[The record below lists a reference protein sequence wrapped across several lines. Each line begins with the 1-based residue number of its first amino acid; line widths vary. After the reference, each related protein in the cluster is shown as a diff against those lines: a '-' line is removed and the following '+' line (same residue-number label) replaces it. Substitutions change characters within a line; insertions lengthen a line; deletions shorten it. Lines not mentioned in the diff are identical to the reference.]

1 MSRPLTIV
9 RLAKVMEIVL
19 GDLGLTLNQYRMLT
33 FVQEGLPALVE
44 VARRLVMK
52 PPNVTVLI
60 DGLVERGLVE
70 RHQHPEDGRRVEIAL
85 TAAGRSA
92 LARAEDTCDRALAYL
107 AEAAGDEARLLRALD
122 RWQPVLDGPALET
135 LRVELGEIDRRSRKE

>member
-33 FVQEGLPALVE
+33 FVQEGLPSLVE

-52 PPNVTVLI
+52 PPNVSVLI
-60 DGLVERGLVE
+60 DGLVERRLAE
-70 RHQHPEDGRRVEIAL
+70 RYQHPADGRRVEIAL
-85 TAAGRSA
+85 TAAGHA
-92 LARAEDTCDRALAYL
+92 TLARAEETCDRALAYL
-107 AEAAGDEARLLRALD
+107 AGEAGDEAALLRALD

-135 LRVELGEIDRRSRKE
+135 LRAELGEIDRRRKE